1 MRKMTRNFPGL
12 INSIADTNGIKTELD
27 EKFSMTSLDLLAPDY
42 AYEGALPIDEDPA
55 DYFGITSI
63 KGVIVG

>member
-1 MRKMTRNFPGL
+1 MTRNFPEL
-12 INSIADTNGIKTELD
+12 INSIADVSGIKTELD
-27 EKFSMTSLDLLAPDY
+27 ERFSITPLDLLAPDF
-42 AYEGALPIDEDPA
+42 AYEGALPTDEDPA

>member
-1 MRKMTRNFPGL
+1 MTRNFHEL
-12 INSIADTNGIKTELD
+12 INSIADVSGIKTELD
-27 EKFSMTSLDLLAPDY
+27 EKFSTTPLDLLAPDF

-55 DYFGITSI
+55 DYFGITAI